1 MGFLVIYDAS
11 VLYPPTLRDV
21 LIRVAQEGMVHA
33 KWTNQILDETFNAIE
48 KTNPHLD
55 SAKLARTRE
64 LMSGAIR
71 DCLVVGYEPLINV
84 VGTVSDVLDRLERTG
99 LVETV
104 ARLRLWKS
112 PGWQ

>member
-1 MGFLVIYDAS
+1 MGFIVIYDAS

-33 KWTNQILDETFNAIE
+33 KWTNRILDETDSWR
-48 KTNPHLD
+48 NP
-55 SAKLARTRE
+55 
-64 LMSGAIR
+64 
-71 DCLVVGYEPLINV
+71 P
-84 VGTVSDVLDRLERTG
+84 GTVSDVLDRLERTG
-99 LVETV
+99 LVETA